1 MTAATLRLAGT
12 AVLALACAMAM
23 GGCEREMR
31 RFETPPDNRASP
43 HPDAPRTSALQPA
56 EPRGDPVRQP
66 AGNGEGY
73 EGNAYNVAQGKRL
86 YRWYNCAGCH
96 AQGGGGMGPALTD
109 DQWRYGSEP
118 AQIFSTIMQGRPNG
132 MPSFGGHL
140 SEDQVWQLTAY
151 VRSMSGQLKKDVA
164 PGRADSLQ
172 ANEPEAA
179 RDREPARP
187 GTK

>member
-1 MTAATLRLAGT
+1 MTAAAPRLAAV
-12 AVLALACAMAM
+12 AVLAFTCAVAL

-43 HPDAPRTSALQPA
+43 RPEAPRTSALQPA
-56 EPRGDPVRQP
+56 EARDDPVRQP

>member
-1 MTAATLRLAGT
+1 VSSKVQPLAGR
-12 AVLALACAMAM
+12 AALVLVWALALCA
-23 GGCEREMR
+23 CEREMR
-31 RFETPPDNRASP
+31 RFDTPPDNSSHAEQ
-43 HPDAPRTSALQPA
+43 PRNSALQPA
-56 EPRGDPVRQP
+56 EARSDPVRLP

-73 EGNAYNVAQGKRL
+73 EENAYSVAQGKRL
-86 YRWYNCAGCH
+86 YRWYNCSGCH

-118 AQIFSTIMQGRPNG
+118 AQIFSTIVQGRPNG

-151 VRSMSGQLKKDVA
+151 VRSMSGQLRKDVA

-172 ANEPEAA
+172 GREPEVA
-179 RDREPARP
+179 RDREPAKP
-187 GTK
+187 GSK

>member
-1 MTAATLRLAGT
+1 MSRVQPLAGR
-12 AVLALACAMAM
+12 AALVLLSLMALGA
-23 GGCEREMR
+23 CEREMR
-31 RFETPPDNRASP
+31 RFDTPPDNPSRP
-43 HPDAPRTSALQPA
+43 EAPRTSALQPA
-56 EPRGDPVRQP
+56 EARSDPVRMP
-66 AGNGEGY
+66 AANGEGY
-73 EGNAYNVAQGKRL
+73 DENAFSVAQGKRL
-86 YRWYNCAGCH
+86 YRWYNCNGCH

-118 AQIFSTIMQGRPNG
+118 AQIFATIVQGRPNG

-151 VRSMSGQLKKDVA
+151 VRSMSGQLRKDVA

-172 ANEPEAA
+172 GREPEVG

-187 GTK
+187 GSK